1 MAVRLDRHEASALE
15 IARWLAEKGARY
27 LVFLSRSAASGTDNQ
42 AFALQLRNTYNVT
55 PLAYDCDVG
64 DKAALQAVLDDLK
77 AKGLPSIKG
86 CATGAMVLQDCLFD
100 KMTADH
106 IRTTVGPKVHG
117 TWNLHELL
125 PRDMDFFVMLS
136 SLAGVMGHRGQG
148 NYGCGN
154 NFQDEFASFR
164 RGQGLPAMTIDIG
177 YLLSVGFVA
186 EHDEYV
192 DHVKAM
198 GLKVMHTSD
207 LHGLLAT
214 AIEGPSQHPG
224 QVMCGL
230 PFNEHD
236 DAWYWMADARFA
248 ALRNVAAGSSANA
261 GRAISLREEL
271 TRCGTA
277 NEEAVQLITAAIV
290 QRLASLMMIPEADID
305 AGRPLSAYG
314 VDSLVA
320 VEVRNWVAREM
331 AVEVSVFDVMQNV
344 PMTQLAQNLA
354 EKSKLLLG

>member
-1 MAVRLDRHEASALE
+1 
-15 IARWLAEKGARY
+15 
-27 LVFLSRSAASGTDNQ
+27 
-42 AFALQLRNTYNVT
+42 
-55 PLAYDCDVG
+55 
-64 DKAALQAVLDDLK
+64 
-77 AKGLPSIKG
+77 
-86 CATGAMVLQDCLFD
+86 
-100 KMTADH
+100 
-106 IRTTVGPKVHG
+106 
-117 TWNLHELL
+117 
-125 PRDMDFFVMLS
+125 
-136 SLAGVMGHRGQG
+136 
-148 NYGCGN
+148 
-154 NFQDEFASFR
+154 
-164 RGQGLPAMTIDIG
+164 
-177 YLLSVGFVA
+177 
-186 EHDEYV
+186 
-192 DHVKAM
+192 M

-261 GRAISLREEL
+261 GQAISLREEL